1 MKGPDQHHWSR
12 NIVRRVEGW
21 INQLLTCL
29 IEPGVR
35 GLNFAGSVTRTQT
48 WSSSSKSA
56 KRFCVR
62 NCVKARRHDEVLKTA
77 LLPLT
82 K

>member
-35 GLNFAGSVTRTQT
+35 GLISPARQRGRKPSLV
-48 WSSSSKSA
+48 A
-56 KRFCVR
+56 E
-62 NCVKARRHDEVLKTA
+62 KARRHNEVLKTV